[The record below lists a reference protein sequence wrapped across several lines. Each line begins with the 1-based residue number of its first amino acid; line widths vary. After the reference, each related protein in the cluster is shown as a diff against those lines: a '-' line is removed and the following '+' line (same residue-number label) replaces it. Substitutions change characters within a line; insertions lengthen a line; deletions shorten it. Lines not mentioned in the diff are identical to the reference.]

1 MLILTLIF
9 ILCFCLYVRFY
20 KNNKVEGMFGLFT
33 GADECPLINT
43 SIDLK
48 LKLREVTVKSSQ
60 NTKSN
65 EVANAMINGKRMLD
79 FKIIS
84 KNNVPYVD
92 SDRLNNVLDSVFSN
106 IGNAP
111 NGSMNGPLF
120 INLRFTGSEDVS
132 FFNAVAKT
140 LKDSGLTL
148 YNKPGYT
155 ETPLSEA
162 KETVG
167 GIYNELSNAYQ
178 GFTLL
183 NPNDSIKTTMPYNLQ
198 NANEYYSIYENDEN
212 DEIDEDGQEGW
223 KGFKKLRRRAKKA
236 GRSIKKG
243 AKKAGRPIIKEAKKA
258 GRPIIKGARK
268 ARRSIKRRARKV
280 RRSIKKRASKLSR
293 SINKSKRLRLDAFKR
308 YKKLKKE
315 AIARSRG
322 QSRLTRQI
330 GILNTKII
338 DLEGDI
344 VEKENKNI
352 KLSTANE
359 KMSTDYNTKQEKVKS
374 IGGRISNALTK
385 KITDKNR
392 VTGDTLLGEMYGK
405 IIICVELE
413 NKKADVYDSSALKS
427 IENIYIS
434 GNRESKDPLEMYRTN
449 DDLRN
454 REVNN
459 ALFITNANNY
469 EEVVQAMAEKSAQF
483 ILVPEGI
490 GSEQYHN
497 LFNNSKSG
505 YAPIEQM
512 QSYIKTDN
520 VMNRCWKE

>member
-1 MLILTLIF
+1 
-9 ILCFCLYVRFY
+9 
-20 KNNKVEGMFGLFT
+20 VEGMFGLFT

-140 LKDSGLTL
+140 LKESGLAL

-167 GIYNELSNAYQ
+167 GIYNELSNAYE
-178 GFTLL
+178 GFTIL

-198 NANEYYSIYENDEN
+198 NVNEDYSMYENDEN
-212 DEIDEDGQEGW
+212 DEIDEDGREGW
-223 KGFKKLRRRAKKA
+223 GGFKKLRRRAKKT

-243 AKKAGRPIIKEAKKA
+243 AKKAGRSIK
-258 GRPIIKGARK
+258 KGARK
-268 ARRSIKRRARKV
+268 A

-359 KMSTDYNTKQEKVKS
+359 KMSTDYNIKQEKVKS